1 MRSKTQAVLAAALL
15 GLGAATGVAAA
26 ARGRAAPAPGVP
38 LVRVAYPVPAQSR
51 IEATEL
57 AVIHVPSTV
66 LPEGAVQDPKAAIG
80 HYAAVTLVPGQD
92 LLQVDLAQTPRRG
105 GLPAGSVGYTV
116 PVLAATEVA
125 GVKPGDTVAI
135 LAPAPQA
142 AQNVPPTPAT
152 LLVEASVIALYDS
165 AGQPVGGAPQ
175 PGVHLAPTPSGP
187 AAVRLAVTL
196 AQAELLAA
204 YTGKPL
210 AIVPDPWRVAAGAT
224 SPTVGARSP
233 SGQTLE
239 PAGPTPS
246 RKAGETP

>member
-1 MRSKTQAVLAAALL
+1 MRTKTQAVLAAALL

-57 AVIHVPSTV
+57 AVVH
-66 LPEGAVQDPKAAIG
+66 LPATLLPAGAVQDPKAAVG
-80 HYAAVTLVPGQD
+80 RYAAVTLVPGQD
-92 LLQVDLAQTPRRG
+92 LLEADLSDTPRRG
-105 GLPAGSVGYTV
+105 GLRAGTLGYTV
-116 PVLAATEVA
+116 PVQAATEVA

-135 LAPAPQA
+135 LAPAPQT
-142 AQNVPPTPAT
+142 AQNLAPPPAT
-152 LLVEASVIALYDS
+152 LLAEAPVIAIYDS
-165 AGQPVGGAPQ
+165 SGQPVGGPPQ

-204 YTGKPL
+204 YAREPL
-210 AIVPDPWRVAAGAT
+210 AIVPDPWQVAAGAA
-224 SPTVGARSP
+224 SPTRVARSP
-233 SGQTLE
+233 SGNALV
-239 PAGPTPS
+239 PAGTAS
-246 RKAGETP
+246 GGKAGQTP